1 MNLVE
6 ILNTIRDN
14 ASQMYRDRIPEATQN
29 NLQDIQTAML
39 DGNNVVVANEF
50 TNMLLNKIVKSVIH
64 VKRFNNPLKSL
75 KKGNKPLGDT
85 IEEIYNNFLKGEE
98 YDPTGKNLLNRKMP
112 DTKVVYHRMNK
123 QLKYKITVG
132 RQQLSKAFSSY
143 ENLGSFITSIIQKL
157 NDSAELDEFTNTKQ
171 LIKIALDNKA
181 LKVVDVPN
189 VQKGEKEGKE
199 FIKTVK
205 IISGDM
211 EFPNSNNNSYL
222 TAQNVDNKPIITFTR
237 KSEQILILD
246 NGTNVSVGVDVLA
259 SLFNMSV
266 AEFNDTRKIII
277 DAFPEPGVIGALVD
291 EQFFQIYDD
300 LVYFSSFRNEEGLYD
315 NYYLHVWQT
324 FAYSILVNGCVF
336 KIVEDKNQSGAVENY
351 TVTKQLKEGVTLS
364 NSRVNVKE
372 GSSYSTTIRGLG
384 DADTVTVKM
393 GESTITDSAYDPDA
407 KIIQIDDITGNI
419 TITIA

>member
-1 MNLVE
+1 
-6 ILNTIRDN
+6 
-14 ASQMYRDRIPEATQN
+14 
-29 NLQDIQTAML
+29 ML

-50 TNMLLNKIVKSVIH
+50 TNMLLNKVLKSVIH
-64 VKRFNNPLKSL
+64 VKRFSNPLKSL
-75 KKGNKPLGDT
+75 KKGQKPLGDT

-98 YDPTGKNLLNRKMP
+98 YDSTGANLLKRNLP

-123 QLKYKITVG
+123 QMKYKVTVG

-181 LKVVDVPN
+181 LKVIN
-189 VQKGEKEGKE
+189 VADPQKGEAEGKA

-211 EFPNSNNNSYL
+211 EFPNSNNNSY
-222 TAQNVDNKPIITFTR
+222 TDAQDSDDKPIITFSR

-246 NGTNVSVGVDVLA
+246 NATNVNVSVDVLA

-277 DAFPEPGVIGALVD
+277 DAFPEKGVIGALVD

-324 FAYSILVNGCVF
+324 FAYSILVNGVVF
-336 KIVEDKNQSGAVENY
+336 KVAADTNSDSAVTKY
-351 TVTKQLKEGVTLS
+351 TVSKELKDGVTLT
-364 NSRVNVKE
+364 NTRVNVAE
-372 GSSYSTTIRGLG
+372 GSSYSTKINGLVG
-384 DADTVTVKM
+384 GENVTVTM
-393 GESTITDSAYDPDA
+393 GDIDITESAFDPDS
-407 KIIQIDDITGNI
+407 KSIEIETITGNVVI
-419 TITIA
+419 KVA